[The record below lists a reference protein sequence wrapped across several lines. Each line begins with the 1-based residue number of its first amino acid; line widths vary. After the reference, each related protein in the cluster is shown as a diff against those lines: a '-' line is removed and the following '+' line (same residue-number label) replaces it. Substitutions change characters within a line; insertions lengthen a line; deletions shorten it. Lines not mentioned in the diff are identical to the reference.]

1 MLNLRFIKDRGWK
14 VRFIGINDIFNL
26 EREKELKEGKK
37 KNPEFIEEIEL
48 KFLVKTSGGTH
59 LN

>member
-1 MLNLRFIKDRGWK
+1 MLFL
-14 VRFIGINDIFNL
+14 
-26 EREKELKEGKK
+26 K